1 MSGPTKFTPT
11 GIAFY
16 ASFMIAFLVG
26 AAVQTCAPESA
37 LGAFLNTKKGVA
49 VSIAAGMIVF
59 VAADVILR
67 ARGVPTTLE
76 YERDDHHTSP
86 LGNAIAKWLGIALLL
101 LVALTLALV
110 FGR

>member
-37 LGAFLNTKKGVA
+37 LGAFLKGVA